1 MRKGPSI
8 FLLWFCVQNY
18 LAIGRCADQFS
29 FWLSTETIKEDPQIQ
44 RNGSL
49 ILSALI
55 LPLCISNRIFQPFS
69 ATLQPRDDLQ
79 LSLKSR
85 IIMFAYNVPF
95 QWVQFPVMT
104 LFQQR
109 MNQLVASISPLGKCF
124 PKKYPYYNIYF
135 PGGCKVE
142 SI

>member
-1 MRKGPSI
+1 
-8 FLLWFCVQNY
+8 
-18 LAIGRCADQFS
+18 
-29 FWLSTETIKEDPQIQ
+29 
-44 RNGSL
+44 
-49 ILSALI
+49 
-55 LPLCISNRIFQPFS
+55 
-69 ATLQPRDDLQ
+69 
-79 LSLKSR
+79 
-85 IIMFAYNVPF
+85 MFAYNVPF